1 MTTFVA
7 GPEPAP
13 ARTPGFL
20 VFESLHSLCAARE
33 LPAASTRAERAQM
46 ATIAPAAPRA
56 SAGLGVAALLNGSEC
71 CIPVQ
76 LSNPELWSDIDRAAQ
91 LLRQSGGIEAHSY
104 VAPRTL
110 AEIWLPRCAD
120 RDRVQRRMAALAGEL
135 LELGLAT
142 LPASCSGADCVPA
155 FELHA
160 RGNSNFEAL
169 LHVPGTGSVLS
180 AVVATLARAIAAPL
194 ARLAE
199 AEFQP
204 EIQLGVLEM
213 ERVRARCSISLRRAR
228 LVPAQRGRAPAD
240 AASPVVIDQ
249 LLARL
254 GLERRRLTLAALH
267 NAHVLAAL
275 AAAASAAGVEPACF
289 AAEARRHAARGGSCE
304 PLVTWRRQGDALLGE
319 LELPVDLSSLHDC
332 LRRTAPDATESE
344 LYCRARDLAQR
355 VAAVG
360 LSASLAHLRVILIA
374 AAARAKGKGKVH
386 ARQLNLARPEHE
398 HEQSARYAV

>member
-7 GPEPAP
+7 GTEPAP

-20 VFESLHSLCAARE
+20 VFESLHSLRGTRE
-33 LPAASTRAERAQM
+33 LATASTRAERARM

-56 SAGLGVAALLNGSEC
+56 RIGLSLAALLNGAER

-91 LLRQSGGIEAHSY
+91 MLRKSGGIEAHSY

-120 RDRVQRRMAALAGEL
+120 RERVQRRMAALAGDL
-135 LELGLAT
+135 LELGLQA
-142 LPASCSGADCVPA
+142 LPAGCSRADCLPA

-160 RGNSNFEAL
+160 RGDSNFEAL
-169 LHVPGTGSVLS
+169 LHVPGTGPVPST
-180 AVVATLARAIAAPL
+180 VVASLARAISAPL

-199 AEFQP
+199 AAFQP
-204 EIQLGVLEM
+204 EIQLGVLEV
-213 ERVRARCSISLRRAR
+213 ERVRARCSISLRGAR
-228 LVPAQRGRAPAD
+228 LMPARRGRAAAQ
-240 AASPVVIDQ
+240 AASPVLIDQ
-249 LLARL
+249 LLQRL

-275 AAAASAAGVEPACF
+275 AAAASAAGVEPVCF
-289 AAEARRHAARGGSCE
+289 AAEARRHAARWGSCE
-304 PLVTWRRQGDALLGE
+304 SLVTWRRQGDALLGE
-319 LELPVDLSSLHDC
+319 LELPVDLSSLHDQ
-332 LRRTAPDATESE
+332 LRRRAPDATESE
-344 LYCRARDLAQR
+344 LYCDARDLAQR

-360 LSASLAHLRVILIA
+360 LSASLAHLRAILIA
-374 AAARAKGKGKVH
+374 AAARVTGTMH
-386 ARQLNLARPEHE
+386 SRQLSLAREDE
-398 HEQSARYAV
+398 SQSARCAG